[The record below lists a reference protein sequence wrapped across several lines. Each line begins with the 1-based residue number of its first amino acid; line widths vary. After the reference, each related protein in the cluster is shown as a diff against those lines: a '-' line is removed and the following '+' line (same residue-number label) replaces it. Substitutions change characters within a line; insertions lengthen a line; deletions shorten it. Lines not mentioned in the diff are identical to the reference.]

1 MPVTDWLLSIALL
14 GVAAAA
20 FTVAAVV
27 WWRTRQRRRESE
39 EVGSPLSNENLR
51 RLQKRLRALV
61 PLIPKCASLTYRDFP
76 AHEAAAA
83 IEAWLLQQK
92 PRNALAAAHLAV
104 RAEPRDWRVRLHLA
118 RTLFYCDEME
128 AAAQELV
135 KARLLGDTSPA
146 QDYLEARIR
155 LASTELSLLAEMP
168 EPDEMHH
175 RLRVESAEALD
186 MLLGVV
192 ERDPRFGDAAFHA
205 ARLAIRIGLETEGRA
220 LLEQL
225 RPLMEVSPEREVFLH
240 EIARLN

>member
-1 MPVTDWLLSIALL
+1 MAESVLSIALVVL
-14 GVAAAA
+14 ALSAASLAG
-20 FTVAAVV
+20 FV
-27 WWRTRQRRRESE
+27 WWRARRRRRPAKETS
-39 EVGSPLSNENLR
+39 SPLSGENLR
-51 RLQKRLRALV
+51 RLQGRLRALV
-61 PLIPKCASLTYRDFP
+61 PLIPKRASLTYRDFP

-92 PRNALAAAHLAV
+92 PRNALAAAYLAV

-155 LASTELSLLAEMP
+155 LASTELSLQSDAREPEEM
-168 EPDEMHH
+168 ER
-175 RLRVESAEALD
+175 RLRLESAEALE

-205 ARLAIRIGLETEGRA
+205 ARLAIRIGLESEGRA
-220 LLEQL
+220 LLEQIG
-225 RPLMEVSPEREVFLH
+225 PLMDVSPEREDFLL
-240 EIARLN
+240 EISRLN

>member
-1 MPVTDWLLSIALL
+1 MADLVLSIALSISAL
-14 GVAAAA
+14 AVAAL
-20 FTVAAVV
+20 AVV
-27 WWRTRQRRRESE
+27 LWWRTRRRRPPPAQEIT
-39 EVGSPLSNENLR
+39 SPLRGDHLQ
-51 RLQKRLRALV
+51 RLQGRLRAIL
-61 PLIPKCASLTYRDFP
+61 PLIPKSASLTYRDFP

-118 RTLFYCDEME
+118 RTLFYCDEIE

-155 LASTELSLLAEMP
+155 LASTELSLVAQTP
-168 EPDEMHH
+168 EPEELER
-175 RLRVESAEALD
+175 RLRLEFAEALD

-205 ARLAIRIGLETEGRA
+205 ARLAIRIGLEPEGQS
-220 LLEQL
+220 LLRQL
-225 RPLMEVSPEREVFLH
+225 RPLMEASPEREVFLH
-240 EIARLN
+240 EMSRLN

>member
-1 MPVTDWLLSIALL
+1 MADLILAIVL
-14 GVAAAA
+14 GV
-20 FTVAAVV
+20 VAVV
-27 WWRTRQRRRESE
+27 ALVLAGTLWWRARLRRRPAVEP
-39 EVGSPLSNENLR
+39 VSPSSGDHLY
-51 RLQKRLRALV
+51 RLQGRLRALL
-61 PLIPKCASLTYRDFP
+61 PLIPKSASLTYRDFP

-118 RTLFYCDEME
+118 RTLFYCDEIE

-155 LASTELSLLAEMP
+155 LASMELSLVAESP
-168 EPDEMHH
+168 EPEELER
-175 RLRVESAEALD
+175 RLRLEFAEALD

-205 ARLAIRIGLETEGRA
+205 ARLAIRIGLEPEGRT
-220 LLEQL
+220 LLRQL
-225 RPLMEVSPEREVFLH
+225 RPLMEASPEREVFLQ
-240 EIARLN
+240 EVSRLN

>member
-1 MPVTDWLLSIALL
+1 MVDRILVFGLIAVASGSALL
-14 GVAAAA
+14 AAWL
-20 FTVAAVV
+20 
-27 WWRTRQRRRESE
+27 WWRARRWRRSE
-39 EVGSPLSNENLR
+39 AELFRGTPLSGENLS
-51 RLQKRLRALV
+51 RLSGRLRALV
-61 PLIPKCASLTYRDFP
+61 PLIPQRASLTYRDFP

-92 PRNALAAAHLAV
+92 PHNALAAAHMAV

-155 LASTELSLLAEMP
+155 LASTELSLLAHQETS
-168 EPDEMHH
+168 EVER
-175 RLRVESAEALD
+175 RLRLESAEALD

-205 ARLAIRIGLETEGRA
+205 ALLAIRIGLELEGRA
-220 LLEQL
+220 LMEQL
-225 RPLMEVSPEREVFLH
+225 RPLMDTSPERETYLR
-240 EIARLN
+240 EMARLN

>member
-1 MPVTDWLLSIALL
+1 MVDLILVYALVAVAL
-14 GVAAAA
+14 GAASM
-20 FTVAAVV
+20 AAVL
-27 WWRTRQRRRESE
+27 WWRAHRQHRAVVESE
-39 EVGSPLSNENLR
+39 GSPLSPENLR
-51 RLQKRLRALV
+51 RLRSRLRALS
-61 PLIPKCASLTYRDFP
+61 PLIPRRSSLTYRDFP
-76 AHEAAAA
+76 AHEAAAS

-92 PRNALAAAHLAV
+92 PQNALAAAHLAV

-155 LASTELSLLAEMP
+155 LASTEHSLLADLSDHE
-168 EPDEMHH
+168 EVER

-205 ARLAIRIGLETEGRA
+205 ALLAIRIGLEPEGKA
-220 LLEQL
+220 LLAQL
-225 RPLMEVSPEREVFLH
+225 QPLMEASPERESYLR
-240 EIARLN
+240 EMSRLN